1 MFITHDVFQAF
12 LKCET
17 KAHLRFSGSAAT
29 ECEFKDRQNHIEE
42 AYRQQY
48 FTICRTH
55 SGEKPYG
62 IGTSFPQDFEEPNTR
77 FIFDCHVQ
85 ADEMFS
91 HIHAIERLPSPG
103 KKTANLYVP
112 IRCVPAEKFTIQD
125 RLQLAFDALVLSK
138 HVGKHPPF
146 GKIIHGNKHRAS
158 KVTFSASL
166 LESVQTILTKIVGWK
181 NGSETPELVLN
192 QHCSECEFQTRCRQ
206 IAIEKDDL
214 SLLSRMTAKE
224 RKKQHNNGIFT
235 VTQFSYTF
243 RLRKQRK
250 RDEDKPL
257 KYYASL
263 TALAIREQK
272 IYILGKPD
280 ISLNQNPVY
289 IDVEGI
295 PDQDFYYLIGMR
307 FKSGSS
313 YIQHS
318 FWANDLAEEKEMW
331 GAFIEAIAQIDNPQ
345 LIYYGNYEKVFLQRM
360 KNRYP
365 EAVEEPSFLNR
376 LIEESVNVLSVIYA
390 QIYFPT
396 YSNGLKDIAQYLGFQ
411 WSNRPASGLRALM
424 WRHQWELTTDPIM
437 KQQLITYNLEDCEA
451 LERVVN
457 IIVQLSQSQEDPKI
471 TVDDNVVRAELLIQ
485 RYRSG
490 QQEFSIPEME
500 YINKAAY
507 WDYQRDQVYVKS
519 SKRLND
525 IAHRQQM
532 IRAKRSLIDKI
543 IAYPHPV
550 YCPLCLSTTL
560 NKQRRNSRIVHDL
573 SFRPHGIERQITQY
587 VSHNYTCCT
596 CETKFYVQPSPWVER
611 KYGQN
616 FVAYVIYQMIELC
629 ILQGSVTRSLNQLF
643 QFDLGRSTVHH
654 VKSIAAQS
662 YKSTYESILNKIVSG
677 RLIHADETTI
687 KLRKKNGYVWILTSL
702 EEVIYI
708 YTDTREGDMIQGL
721 LRNFRGVLVT
731 DFYAAYDGI
740 NCPQQ
745 KCLIHLMR
753 DLNDDLLKYP
763 FNEELKDIGREFTLL
778 LKSIIETIDQF
789 GLKSKFLRRHKPF
802 VEDFYEQ
809 LSYCDYK
816 TDVAV
821 YYKERFD
828 KNQNKLFTFLDY
840 DDVPW
845 NNNNAEH
852 TIKAFA
858 RLRKIHE
865 HEIEDK
871 GINDYIIFLSI
882 CETCRYKGVN
892 FLDFLRSG
900 EKDVDH
906 FISRTVTL

>member
-29 ECEFKDRQNHIEE
+29 ECDLKDWQNRIVEE
-42 AYRQQY
+42 YRQQY
-48 FTICRTH
+48 RITCRNH
-55 SGEKPYG
+55 SGENSYS
-62 IGTSFPQDFEEPNTR
+62 IGESFPQDFDDPNTR
-77 FIFDCHVQ
+77 FIFDCVVH
-85 ADEMFS
+85 ADAIVS
-91 HIHAIERLPSPG
+91 HIHAIERLPPLG
-103 KKTANLYVP
+103 QKTADSYVP
-112 IRCVPAEKFTIQD
+112 IRCVPAEKITTHE

-138 HVGKHPPF
+138 HFGKLPTF
-146 GKIIHGNKHRAS
+146 GKIIHGNKFKAS
-158 KVTFSASL
+158 KVMFSTSL
-166 LESVQTILTKIVGWK
+166 LESVQTVLAKIAVWQSS
-181 NGSETPELVLN
+181 NETPELVLN

-206 IAIEKDDL
+206 VAIEKDDL
-214 SLLSRMTAKE
+214 SLLSRMTAQE
-224 RKKQHNNGIFT
+224 RKKQHNKGIFT

-250 RDEDKPL
+250 RDIDKPL

-263 TALAIREQK
+263 AALAIREQK

-280 ISLNQNPVY
+280 LRITRNPVY
-289 IDVEGI
+289 LDVEGI
-295 PDQDFYYLIGMR
+295 PDQDFYYLIGIR
-307 FKSGSS
+307 FKKGSS
-313 YIQHS
+313 YVQQS
-318 FWANDLAEEKEMW
+318 FWANNLAEEKEIW
-331 GAFIEAIAQIDNPQ
+331 STFIEAIAEIENPQ
-345 LIYYGNYEKVFLQRM
+345 LIYYGNYEKVFLQRL
-360 KNRYP
+360 KQRYTKVIETP
-365 EAVEEPSFLNR
+365 PLLDQ
-376 LIEESVNVLSVIYA
+376 LIDESVNVLSVIYA

-411 WSNRPASGLRALM
+411 WSNPSASGSQSIL
-424 WRHQWELTTDPIM
+424 WRYQWEWTKSPEL

-457 IIVQLSQSQEDPKI
+457 TVIQLSQSQENPEI
-471 TVDDNVVRAELLIQ
+471 SVDDNVVCAESLMQ
-485 RYRSG
+485 GFPYEKRR
-490 QQEFSIPEME
+490 FSIPEME

-525 IAHRQQM
+525 IAQRQPKS
-532 IRAKRSLIDKI
+532 RVKALPVDKI
-543 IAYPHPV
+543 ISYSKSVCCPH
-550 YCPLCLSTTL
+550 CESTQL
-560 NKQRRNSRIVHDL
+560 KKSIRNSRIVHDIN
-573 SFRPHGIERQITQY
+573 FCPHGIERQILRY
-587 VSHNYTCCT
+587 VSHNYMCYE
-596 CETKFYVQPSPWVER
+596 CETKFYVQPSPWADR

-616 FVAYVIYQMIELC
+616 FVAYVIYQIIELC
-629 ILQGSVTRSLNQLF
+629 ILQSSVTRSLNQLF
-643 QFDLGRSTVHH
+643 WFDLSRTTINY

-687 KLRKKNGYVWILTSL
+687 KLRNKSGYVWILTSL
-702 EEVIYI
+702 EEVVYI
-708 YTDTREGDMIQGL
+708 YTDTREGDMIQDL

-731 DFYAAYDGI
+731 DFYTAYDGI

-778 LKSIIETIDQF
+778 LKSIVETINQF
-789 GLKSKFLRRHKPF
+789 GLKARFLRTHKPS
-802 VEDFYEQ
+802 VEEFYKQ
-809 LSYCDYK
+809 LSIHNYK

-828 KNQNKLFTFLDY
+828 KNRNKLFTFLDY

-852 TIKAFA
+852 TIKSFA
-858 RLRKIHE
+858 KLRRILE

-871 GINDYIIFLSI
+871 GINDYIILLSI
-882 CETCRYKGVN
+882 CETCKYKGVN

-900 EKDVDH
+900 EKDIDD
-906 FISRTVTL
+906 FISRTTV